1 MTVRP
6 ACVQAV
12 AVLHCLQRLAGH
24 PLLAEQLLN
33 APGALGR
40 LWACLGCGADHIVA
54 EGARLLV
61 RLFAPAP
68 ARHGAPPWRLL
79 RGEVVLLLPSLP
91 LCIHPSR
98 PPVASLAMPSRLQL
112 GQNACKSCICAICSP
127 LLACSKAPPLPAC
140 NSLAQELH
148 HATDSSHALLL
159 SNFCDSHD
167 MIPLLIS
174 GFNTGPPC
182 VHICLAAASPL
193 GSEEVYLTNTREDN
207 QLAKTAKMLA
217 FPPISQADRLAVL
230 LKPLA
235 AQPPVSHLTSM
246 ALLEAVAA
254 VAVGE
259 DGSGAC
265 ADIGCSTVQ
274 GSTAHKQDTAWGS

>member
-1 MTVRP
+1 M
-6 ACVQAV
+6 
-12 AVLHCLQRLAGH
+12 LHCLQRLAGH
-24 PLLAEQLLN
+24 PLLAEQVLN

-79 RGEVVLLLPSLP
+79 RGEATFAVLGCAVLGCAGLGCADQPSIDNIALAIICFTQYTLLCRGLLLAADMLSNCCKLDPEACYSATHGK
-91 LCIHPSR
+91 HPY
-98 PPVASLAMPSRLQL
+98 A
-112 GQNACKSCICAICSP
+112 GHICA
-127 LLACSKAPPLPAC
+127 
-140 NSLAQELH
+140 
-148 HATDSSHALLL
+148 AT
-159 SNFCDSHD
+159 
-167 MIPLLIS
+167 
-174 GFNTGPPC
+174 
-182 VHICLAAASPL
+182 AASPL

-207 QLAKTAKMLA
+207 SLAKTSKMLA
-217 FPPISQADRLAVL
+217 FPPSSQADRLAVL

-235 AQPPVSHLTSM
+235 AQPPMSHLTSM

-259 DGSGAC
+259 Y
-265 ADIGCSTVQ
+265 ICSCKALVHLLLLMSRVNLKARPWQAAKVSALCLT
-274 GSTAHKQDTAWGS
+274 TR